1 MVALVDGEPDHYP
14 PWGTTDREMSFVL
27 GHGGHG
33 GSWRIYAGHPRIEFP
48 PFNDENVLRV
58 ARVGSC
64 LYLRAEP
71 GKEGGILDCLPE
83 GTRLLPKLSE
93 EWESQ
98 WHERRTLEP
107 STAWWHGY
115 WVYVRTPSGAE
126 GWVAHEYL
134 DWY

>member
-1 MVALVDGEPDHYP
+1 M
-14 PWGTTDREMSFVL
+14 
-27 GHGGHG
+27 
-33 GSWRIYAGHPRIEFP
+33 YAGYPRIEFP

-71 GKEGGILDCLPE
+71 GKEGDILDCLPE

-98 WHERRTLEP
+98 WRERRTLEP

-115 WVYVRTPSGAE
+115 WVYVRTDDGVE
-126 GWVAHEYL
+126 GWVAFEYL